1 MEKEAGIPKPGD
13 LFIGVID
20 VFAVLIPGIIGAALI
35 VKGLEI
41 PLRTDLIFVSGL
53 VIAGWV
59 LGHVLHGIGG
69 LLDPL
74 LYDPLFK
81 PRDTVFVDQ
90 AHDLEDNRFRLA
102 VHRYLHKNDNIYL
115 LAKEMTDVPGGQNQQ
130 RPGAGVP
137 RGAAVPGGMYQ
148 WARTWLDS
156 HSPDATAHLDR
167 IEADSKLFRSLAVL
181 CLIATPTLIK
191 FPKEWELSRNHPR
204 TVIVVALAGLV
215 FSLWRY
221 CDLRNKMIRRCYLH
235 YVQLRFEAR
244 ATKSEH
250 DDGREN

>member
-20 VFAVLIPGIIGAALI
+20 VFAVLIPGIVAAALL
-35 VKGLEI
+35 VKGLNI
-41 PLRTDLIFVSGL
+41 PLRTDIIFVSGL

-69 LLDPL
+69 FLDPL

-81 PRDTVFVDQ
+81 PRDTVPADQ
-90 AHDLEDNRFRLA
+90 ATILKSNRFRLA
-102 VHRYLHKNDNIYL
+102 VHGYLHKNDNIYL
-115 LAKEMTDVPGGQNQQ
+115 LAKEMTDVPEWQNQQ
-130 RPGAGVP
+130 PAGAG
-137 RGAAVPGGMYQ
+137 VPGGMYQ

-181 CLIATPTLIK
+181 CLIAVPALMK
-191 FPKEWELSRNHPR
+191 FPKKWELSAHHPLAL
-204 TVIVVALAGLV
+204 TVVALAGLV

-235 YVQLRFEAR
+235 YVQLRLEAR
-244 ATKSEH
+244 
-250 DDGREN
+250 

>member
-20 VFAVLIPGIIGAALI
+20 VFAVLIPGIIAAALL
-35 VKGLEI
+35 VKGLNT
-41 PLRTDLIFVSGL
+41 PLRTDIIFVSGL

-59 LGHVLHGIGG
+59 LGHVLHGIGSF
-69 LLDPL
+69 LDPL

-81 PRDTVFVDQ
+81 PRDTVPADQ
-90 AHDLEDNRFRLA
+90 ATILKSNRFRLA
-102 VHRYLHKNDNIYL
+102 VHGYLHKTDNIYL
-115 LAKEMTDVPGGQNQQ
+115 LAKEMTDVPEWQNQQ
-130 RPGAGVP
+130 HAGAGVP
-137 RGAAVPGGMYQ
+137 EGMYQ

-156 HSPDATAHLDR
+156 HSPDATAQIDR

-181 CLIATPTLIK
+181 CLIAVPALMK
-191 FPKEWELSRNHPR
+191 FHKKWELSAHHPLAL
-204 TVIVVALAGLV
+204 TVVALAGLV

-244 ATKSEH
+244 AGSPRSLT
-250 DDGREN
+250 DTLG